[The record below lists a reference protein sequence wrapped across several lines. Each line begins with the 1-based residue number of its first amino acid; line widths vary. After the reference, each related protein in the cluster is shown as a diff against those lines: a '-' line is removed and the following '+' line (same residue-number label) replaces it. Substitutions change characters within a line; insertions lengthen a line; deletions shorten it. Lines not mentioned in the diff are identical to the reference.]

1 MKPFRF
7 HREALAEAKA
17 AAERYV
23 AINPQLGQRF
33 HDAIDLLVREVGAQ
47 PTLLAFIAETGSA
60 SFFFRVSWP

>member
-17 AAERYV
+17 AAVHYA

-33 HDAIDLLVREVGAQ
+33 YDMVDLIVAHHGFLQ
-47 PTLLAFIAETGSA
+47 CSSLSH
-60 SFFFRVSWP
+60 